1 MFAFCP
7 APTMVG
13 LPPQFVYL
21 NSSVVH
27 PVFHVSILRKKVGD
41 VAIVSQAL
49 PIVDEEGR
57 VKVYPVAI
65 LERKLMKKDNRA
77 VVGGLIQWSNSFPEG
92 AIWEELTEIQLQ
104 FPEFS
109 IDL

>member
-27 PVFHVSILRKKVGD
+27 PLFHVSILRKKVGD